1 MELNFSNN
9 YYKKRAM
16 NCKGYSNAKTDKNAG
31 EAFLLLIKGVK
42 KEDLSY
48 LCKKMQE
55 KLRKNNISVV
65 NNNYDLVILDVM
77 LPDGNGLDFFK
88 NYVDVPTLV
97 LSAKDEEEDVVTSL
111 DLGVEDYIIKPFRP
125 KELLSRI
132 NNIIKRN
139 KKNNIKMYKNI
150 IFDMDSYRVYKDD
163 QEIILTGLE
172 LKLLFF
178 LLENNGIIVTRD
190 MIIDKIWDVSG
201 KFVNDNTLSVYIKRI
216 REKIGCEDIIKTIK
230 GIGYRIDL

>member
-1 MELNFSNN
+1 MKILLVEDNEMIIKAIS
-9 YYKKRAM
+9 
-16 NCKGYSNAKTDKNAG
+16 
-31 EAFLLLIKGVK
+31 FLLEEHNYDVSVASTIKDA
-42 KEDLSY
+42 KEMVS
-48 LCKKMQE
+48 K
-55 KLRKNNISVV
+55 
-65 NNNYDLVILDVM
+65 NYDLIILDVM

-111 DLGVEDYIIKPFRP
+111 DLGVEDYIIKPFRS

-150 IFDMDSYRVYKDD
+150 TFDLDAYRVYVDKN
-163 QEIILTGLE
+163 EIDLTGLE
-172 LKLLFF
+172 LKILFY
-178 LLENNGIIVTRD
+178 LLENSGILVTRE
-190 MIIDKIWDVSG
+190 MIINKIWDESG

-216 REKIGCEDIIKTIK
+216 REKIGYEDIIKTVK

>member
-1 MELNFSNN
+1 MKILLVEDSEMIV
-9 YYKKRAM
+9 KAIK
-16 NCKGYSNAKTDKNAG
+16 
-31 EAFLLLIKGVK
+31 FLLQEHNYDVSVASTIKEA
-42 KEDLSY
+42 KEMVS
-48 LCKKMQE
+48 K
-55 KLRKNNISVV
+55 
-65 NNNYDLVILDVM
+65 NYDLIILDVM

-111 DLGVEDYIIKPFRP
+111 DLGVEDYIIKPFRS

-150 IFDMDSYRVYKDD
+150 TFDLDAYRVYVDKN
-163 QEIILTGLE
+163 EIDLTGLE
-172 LKLLFF
+172 LKILFY
-178 LLENNGIIVTRD
+178 LLENSGILVTRE
-190 MIIDKIWDVSG
+190 MIINKIWDESG

-216 REKIGCEDIIKTIK
+216 REKIGREDVIKTIK
-230 GIGYRIDL
+230 GVGYRMDI